1 VPEVLYLF
9 DGYNLLYAG
18 GFRNPEE
25 LVDRLAGFVAVRGAR
40 GVVVFDGEGSDSVV
54 GSLEVRFAPAA
65 DHVLE
70 RLAAEH
76 REHAE
81 VVLVSTDRA
90 IRDTA
95 GTQVRKLH
103 SREFARDLEATP
115 TPAPKAKG
123 GKVEDALGEETRRR
137 LDEWRRKRA

>member
-1 VPEVLYLF
+1 VAEVLYLF
-9 DGYNLLYAG
+9 DGYNLLHAG

-40 GVVVFDGEGSDSVV
+40 GVVVFDGTGPETVV
-54 GSLEVRFAPAA
+54 GSLDVRFAPAA

-76 REHAE
+76 REQTE

-95 GTQVRKLH
+95 GTRVRKVH
-103 SREFARDLEATP
+103 SRDFARDLEGSP
-115 TPAPKAKG
+115 TPAPRPKG
-123 GKVEDALGEETRRR
+123 GKVEDALEEETRRR
-137 LDEWRRKRA
+137 LDAWRRRRA

>member
-1 VPEVLYLF
+1 VAEVLYLF
-9 DGYNLLYAG
+9 DGYNLLHAG

-40 GVVVFDGEGSDSVV
+40 GVVVFDGTGPETVV
-54 GSLEVRFAPAA
+54 GSLDVRFAPAA

-70 RLAAEH
+70 RLAAAN
-76 REHAE
+76 REQTE

-95 GTQVRKLH
+95 GTRVRKVH
-103 SREFARDLEATP
+103 SRDFARDLEGSP
-115 TPAPKAKG
+115 TPAPRPKG
-123 GKVEDALGEETRRR
+123 GKVEDALEEETRRR
-137 LDEWRRKRA
+137 LDAWRRRRA

>member
-1 VPEVLYLF
+1 VAEVLYLF
-9 DGYNLLYAG
+9 DGYNLLHAG

-40 GVVVFDGEGSDSVV
+40 GVVVFDGTGPETVV
-54 GSLEVRFAPAA
+54 GSLDVRFAPAA

-76 REHAE
+76 REQTE

-95 GTQVRKLH
+95 GTRVRKVH
-103 SREFARDLEATP
+103 SRDFARDLEDGP
-115 TPAPKAKG
+115 KPAPRPKG
-123 GKVEDALGEETRRR
+123 GKVEDALEEETRRR
-137 LDEWRRKRA
+137 LDAWRRRRA